1 MKLLIILYF
10 LTSIA
15 VSAQTIY
22 VSRIVDGDTFKDSTD
37 LGYRLIGI
45 NAPES
50 HENGG
55 PEATAFLDSLI
66 NHKYIQ
72 IVTDS
77 KYDTIDF
84 YKRKLCYVLING
96 TEVNKLMVQTGHAIT
111 YTKYPFAKTQE
122 YLNAEREFTSKLK
135 AVQEKSL
142 VSYSQNSELLRNKN
156 IKNTI
161 LLILLIILMAVAFY
175 YFRK

>member
-1 MKLLIILYF
+1 MKLLIILFF

-15 VSAQTIY
+15 ASAQTIY

-50 HENGG
+50 HEAGG

-66 NHKYIQ
+66 NHKYVQ

-77 KYDTIDF
+77 KYDTVDF
-84 YKRKLCYVLING
+84 YKRKLCYVFLTG
-96 TEVNKLMVQTGHAIT
+96 TDINKLMVQNGHAIV
-111 YTKYPFAKTQE
+111 YTKYPFGKMQE
-122 YLNAEREFTSKLK
+122 YLNAEKQFNQSKPTIQADSKKHEVETTFL
-135 AVQEKSL
+135 
-142 VSYSQNSELLRNKN
+142 NTKN
-156 IKNTI
+156 IRVFA
-161 LLILLIILMAVAFY
+161 LIIIVILMIAIAFY
-175 YFRK
+175 YYKR